1 MTNRMG
7 VVEST
12 AAADSRSYD
21 SSSVFVRDRKKLKM
35 TGFATLRKKLIRKRR
50 SSKASD
56 HGRVIREL
64 ISEWTPLE
72 VSALLEEYEALQAL
86 KDLSVQAE
94 LARPPAATYKQDL
107 ATLYEYKYCTDLDLI
122 FRGSCFPIHRAILS
136 ARCPFFRNLLSE
148 YPGRCMST
156 VLSIAFF
163 NFAGISVTK
172 EIRKKLAA
180 GVNMLSN
187 TFYSLSWNQSLNSN
201 YDYNSTHKMAW
212 SIYHYGLAI
221 VMVVTGSIN
230 TLSTKWADYLEAVG
244 ADGKLRKFDHPFFQ
258 SCSMFLGELLCLLA
272 FKAIYSYYVY
282 KQDTLADVRE
292 LVRGNR
298 NFSPLLFIPPAMC
311 DMVATSL
318 MYIGLNLTYPSSFQ
332 MLRGDMLIVMAQII
346 TAVQM
351 IYEEKYVTK
360 LDIPALQAV
369 GWEGF
374 FGLVILGA
382 LQIPFYY
389 IYVGKPFADNAR
401 GTLED
406 FPDAFVQLSNNHLL
420 IFSVLGSNGIV
431 SDRKI
436 LGEVEALTHTGRIR
450 PSALEEA
457 MELYQI
463 GRFLELD
470 IVAQG
475 CEDLI
480 LEHLTLESLPTV
492 LRWGSQ
498 PHGSPWVGRQARH
511 FLREEFSAVASSPVL
526 FQLDK
531 KHLIEA
537 LQSDFLLAS
546 ELDVLSAVLKW
557 GENQLVR
564 RIEDREPN
572 LVSQTA
578 HSVSRKGI
586 KKRDLNDVEL
596 RELLSELLPL
606 VRMDHVIPQN
616 SDILCQAIRRG
627 LVSTPPSHMMGNDNR
642 DLLPRVNA
650 WVRTPNAQ
658 GLFVRPR
665 LFQPY
670 YDEIKALLED
680 QMVQELDLMRYRRTC
695 YVPDIPDT
703 LYMIDKK
710 PRSHSN
716 PAASLPPSVPIPD
729 SATMNAMLKRE
740 EKLRASPYCQR
751 AQSLPLSS
759 HHNIN
764 RQIRLRVVREFNLP
778 DSIADILEN
787 AVCYCNEEE
796 AEEEGAVM
804 SSQSCGRYAT
814 NSKSLSRKKKANEL
828 PAIITEQD
836 LYRQPECESSSCS
849 DGHLSEILPDVAM
862 ATSINKSTNE
872 LPAIITEQDLYRQPE
887 CESSSCSDGHLS
899 EILPDVAMA
908 TSINQISSS
917 LNQVSVNQ
925 EELLPPELELDLGN
939 GTVPPFRR
947 SNHTTF
953 YPPPHRFI

>member
-1 MTNRMG
+1 MG

-148 YPGRCMST
+148 YPGHGSQIRFDLTTPGVDMN
-156 VLSIAFF
+156 V
-163 NFAGISVTK
+163 FAALLRFLYTGDIGPRDSD
-172 EIRKKLAA
+172 INLAA
-180 GVNMLSN
+180 LRQVADELITPNSLEQDLRYLLETGDYADASLVFTSDSSTEDYRRPDSGCSEYGFRPKLDLPCHKAILSAR
-187 TFYSLSWNQSLNSN
+187 S
-201 YDYNSTHKMAW
+201 
-212 SIYHYGLAI
+212 
-221 VMVVTGSIN
+221 
-230 TLSTKWADYLEAVG
+230 
-244 ADGKLRKFDHPFFQ
+244 PFFRNLIQ
-258 SCSMFLGELLCLLA
+258 RRSRLGEEHSERAFHIPTRIVLDESVIPKRYAKVLLH
-272 FKAIYSYYVY
+272 AIYLDHV
-282 KQDTLADVRE
+282 DLG
-292 LVRGNR
+292 LILRGNG
-298 NFSPLLFIPPAMC
+298 C
-311 DMVATSL
+311 
-318 MYIGLNLTYPSSFQ
+318 G
-332 MLRGDMLIVMAQII
+332 
-346 TAVQM
+346 
-351 IYEEKYVTK
+351 
-360 LDIPALQAV
+360 
-369 GWEGF
+369 
-374 FGLVILGA
+374 
-382 LQIPFYY
+382 
-389 IYVGKPFADNAR
+389 
-401 GTLED
+401 
-406 FPDAFVQLSNNHLL
+406 SN
-420 IFSVLGSNGIV
+420 LGS
-431 SDRKI
+431 

-814 NSKSLSRKKKANEL
+814 NSKSLSRNKKA
-828 PAIITEQD
+828 
-836 LYRQPECESSSCS
+836 
-849 DGHLSEILPDVAM
+849 
-862 ATSINKSTNE
+862 NE

-925 EELLPPELELDLGN
+925 EELLPPELELDLDSYSIKHPTDARN
-939 GTVPPFRR
+939 WLQA
-947 SNHTTF
+947 
-953 YPPPHRFI
+953 